1 MKNKKEKKEKKIIAI
16 RLDLQGKDREALE
29 VIKERFHFDM
39 DSTAIRFLIRNYA
52 ARIRNT
58 ENINIFFAPENKSIN

>member
-1 MKNKKEKKEKKIIAI
+1 MKNKKEKKEKKLIAL
-16 RLDLQGKDREALE
+16 RLDIDGKDREALE

-52 ARIRNT
+52 AAIKNV
-58 ENINIFFAPENKSIN
+58 ENINIFLAPESKSIN